1 MSGSGGA
8 GTAREVRPATGRQPQ
23 LARWELPRGELIRN
37 SGRSRTTAGRPQRWR
52 YPGKPCHRR
61 GNAAVYP
68 GSDQRGMARPSG
80 PNCDIGAYEF
90 QDVSPPPDP
99 VITQAPP
106 DPRRSLGI
114 DLLHRRRVRRRV
126 QLLPG
131 RWTGDDLRVVR
142 HVRRPHGGRP
152 LLLRASR
159 RRFGE
164 RVVGRVGDVVR
175 RRLAAARPRDHP
187 GSARPERSLGIG
199 LLHGR
204 RGRRGVQLLPGRWTG
219 DRVHLAG
226 HVRRAGPGTPQRG
239 RPGCRLGRERVGTG
253 VLTVDRRGSD
263 TAARPRHH
271 RLRARPERSLRIG
284 FFHRRRG
291 WRGVHLLAGRG
302 PEAACS
308 SPVSYAGLVDGPH
321 SFSVR
326 AVDASGNAS
335 NAASVVWTADL
346 SPPPVPVIRASSAR
360 PEYLFVHRLLR
371 RHRGRSGVRLLAGRR
386 TGGHMHLAGHVR
398 WPF

>member
-1 MSGSGGA
+1 
-8 GTAREVRPATGRQPQ
+8 
-23 LARWELPRGELIRN
+23 
-37 SGRSRTTAGRPQRWR
+37 
-52 YPGKPCHRR
+52 
-61 GNAAVYP
+61 
-68 GSDQRGMARPSG
+68 MARPSG

-175 RRLAAARPRDHP
+175 RRLAAARPRDRP

-204 RGRRGVQLLPGRWTG
+204 RGRRGVQL
-219 DRVHLAG
+219 
-226 HVRRAGPGTPQRG
+226 
-239 RPGCRLGRERVGTG
+239 
-253 VLTVDRRGSD
+253 
-263 TAARPRHH
+263 
-271 RLRARPERSLRIG
+271 SLDG
-284 FFHRRRG
+284 
-291 WRGVHLLAGRG
+291 G
-302 PEAACS
+302 PETVCT
-308 SPVSYAGLVDGPH
+308 SPATYDALAQGPH
-321 SFSVR
+321 SVDVR
-326 AVDASGNAS
+326 AVDSAGNAS
-335 NAASVVWTADL
+335 GPASSQWTVVDQTLPPDPVITQAPPDPSGPSVSVSFTDGEAGVGFTCSLDGGRRPPVHRRFPMPGLWMAPTPSPCAPWMPPVTPRTQHRWSGPRTSRRPL
-346 SPPPVPVIRASSAR
+346 SP
-360 PEYLFVHRLLR
+360 
-371 RHRGRSGVRLLAGRR
+371 
-386 TGGHMHLAGHVR
+386 
-398 WPF
+398 